1 MLIYCNVRFIEAN
14 ILKRDGHNSKLEKK
28 TCKDVYFV
36 DVCIIHFNNVT

>member
-28 TCKDVYFV
+28 PARMS
-36 DVCIIHFNNVT
+36 IL